1 MGTLEEQIVMTPLK
15 KAPGCTS
22 LLVERQKRVIVE
34 NGAAGDTHVAGGAHH
49 GLVIN
54 KREGGATELTPAQ
67 LALEFRVFLV
77 SAQTGKHVKES
88 RTLRFWC
95 SCAEEQQATL
105 AQDFF
110 KHLVS
115 PNDFPRDYVGFIKK
129 IMKLMQNGYKG
140 LDKIEIELRQLGET
154 EEVPE
159 RPESADE
166 GATGKRVELTEE
178 RLMQVIEAAYPNPV
192 TLTDLAKERFWDE
205 DQLSEMFADLQ
216 TRGLV
221 HALADQPGHFTRASH
236 SQTDVVQVV
245 KAMPKVVASKQ
256 PTIAVVTSLYCEKLA
271 VDSMLS
277 DTETYVRFTTVG
289 ESNVYTLGT
298 LGCHRVVTT
307 KLPTSGHTRE
317 AMTAAGN
324 TTTRLLGTFQQVEY
338 VFLIGVGGGVPHYTD
353 ESKHVR
359 LGDVVVSHPGN
370 PPKGYVYCY
379 CDSLNQDQEGNCQFE
394 TKKWCPKSLELQSLA
409 QKVKDEADAGEE
421 PAWLKHLLAAQVHLG
436 RNNESESSIDFTR
449 PSEETDKLYMNI
461 GPREV
466 IEVAHPVPSEGA
478 NPRLEG
484 CPRLHLGS
492 VASGRYV
499 VKDESCRQQF
509 ASKNEI
515 LAYDPELDAAVQS
528 VQGNCRDNFMSIR
541 GISDYRDGS
550 RRNDWQPYSAL
561 AAASVMKAIVL
572 GMEEPV
578 DNE

>member
-34 NGAAGDTHVAGGAHH
+34 NGAGGDTHVAGGAHQ
-49 GLVIN
+49 GLVIK
-54 KREGGATELTPAQ
+54 KREGGAGELSPAQ

-95 SCAEEQQATL
+95 SCADEQQATL

-129 IMKLMQNGYKG
+129 IMKLLQNGYKG
-140 LDKIEIELRQLGET
+140 LDKIEVEMRQLGET

-159 RPESADE
+159 RPQSADE

-178 RLMQVIEAAYPNPV
+178 RLMEVIEAAYPNPV
-192 TLTDLAKERFWDE
+192 TLTELAKDRFWDE
-205 DQLSEMFADLQ
+205 NHLAEMFTDLQ

-221 HALADQPGHFTRASH
+221 HALADQPGHFTRAAH
-236 SQTDVVQVV
+236 SRSDVIQVV

-256 PTIAVVTSLYCEKLA
+256 PTIAVVTALYCEKLA

-370 PPKGYVYCY
+370 PPKNYVYCY
-379 CDSLNQDQEGNCQFE
+379 CDSLSQDENGKCDFE

-409 QKVKDEADAGEE
+409 QQVKDEADSGEE
-421 PAWLKHLLAAQVHLG
+421 PAWLQHLLASQIQLG
-436 RNNESESSIDFTR
+436 GNKDSESSIDFSR
-449 PSEETDKLYMNI
+449 PSEDTDKLYMNI

-466 IEVAHPVPSEGA
+466 IEVAHPTPSEGSS
-478 NPRLEG
+478 PRLEG
-484 CPRLHLGS
+484 CPRMHLGC

-499 VKDESCRQQF
+499 AKDESCRQQF
-509 ASKNEI
+509 TSKYGVI
-515 LAYDPELDAAVQS
+515 AFDPELDAAVQS

-550 RRNDWQPYSAL
+550 RRNEWQPYAAL
-561 AAASVMKAIVL
+561 AAASVMKAIVI
-572 GMEEPV
+572 GMDEPL